1 MAENKHIAGKEKTA
15 VAVAYNPGEVAPKIL
30 AVGKGEVAERIIETA
45 KENDV
50 PFYQDNKL
58 AETLSRLQIGDTI
71 PPELYEVVAERENS
85 KNPAYC
91 RQMTDAVMVTEGT
104 GRTRTAERGDGS
116 DERQGERIPD
126 EQAADGNSV

>member
-1 MAENKHIAGKEKTA
+1 MAENKHIAEKEKTA

-50 PFYQDNKL
+50 PFYQDKKL

-71 PPELYEVVAERENS
+71 PPELYEVVAEILVFVDDMDRMKGKLKES
-85 KNPAYC
+85 
-91 RQMTDAVMVTEGT
+91 GLL
-104 GRTRTAERGDGS
+104 
-116 DERQGERIPD
+116 
-126 EQAADGNSV
+126 

>member
-1 MAENKHIAGKEKTA
+1 MPTIRARWRRRSS
-15 VAVAYNPGEVAPKIL
+15 

-71 PPELYEVVAERENS
+71 PPELYEVVAEILVFVDDMDRMKGKLKES
-85 KNPAYC
+85 
-91 RQMTDAVMVTEGT
+91 GLL
-104 GRTRTAERGDGS
+104 
-116 DERQGERIPD
+116 
-126 EQAADGNSV
+126 